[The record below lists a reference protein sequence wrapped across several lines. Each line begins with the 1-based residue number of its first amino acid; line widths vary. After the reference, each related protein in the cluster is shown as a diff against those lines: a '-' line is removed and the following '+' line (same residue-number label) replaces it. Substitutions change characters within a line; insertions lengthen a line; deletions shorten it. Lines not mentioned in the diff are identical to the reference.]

1 MTRLSSS
8 LLIPVA
14 SLAILAGTIVIN
26 DRGAA
31 DADADGRPTVVY
43 AHPPCPPDLMRH
55 FERAFDAFREQH
67 PKINLKVLH
76 VTGEY
81 EDKIKVMFA
90 GRVAPDVIF
99 MYPTALA
106 AWVDLGA
113 LLPLNDLV
121 AADDRT
127 GLDDYFPAAVRTFT
141 YGGKVYGLPKDA
153 SASILIY
160 NRRMFREHD
169 LAAPSADWTWQDM
182 LRAARVLTRDVDGNG
197 TADLFGIQQPD
208 WRLFVRQNGG
218 QIVSD
223 DGRRCV
229 LDSPQAIEALKFWVA
244 LRQEHKVT
252 PTPELTMDMT
262 QWRLFALERTGM
274 IVSMYPAVQILRRS
288 CEFEWDIAL
297 LPRGPVVPYATFTGS
312 ALAVTAQSKHPEAAY
327 EWVRWM
333 TTEGMTHVMS
343 FDIPA
348 YVRLGASDAW
358 QDPAEPPPSKQA
370 AVETMKIA
378 GPPLQHPAYAQ
389 ILDVIDSNLDRANR
403 GDCTVEQAVE
413 RIVPRVN
420 AILDRYPDVGAGQ

>member
-1 MTRLSSS
+1 MQ
-8 LLIPVA
+8 
-14 SLAILAGTIVIN
+14 
-26 DRGAA
+26 
-31 DADADGRPTVVY
+31 
-43 AHPPCPPDLMRH
+43 H

-67 PKINLKVLH
+67 PEIQLKVLH
-76 VTGEY
+76 ITGEY

-113 LLPLNDLV
+113 LKP
-121 AADDRT
+121 
-127 GLDDYFPAAVRTFT
+127 LDDLIASDQQTGRDDFFPAAVQTFT

-153 SASILIY
+153 SANIMIY
-160 NRRMFREHD
+160 NRRMFREHG
-169 LAAPSADWTWQDM
+169 LAPPSGDWTWQDM
-182 LRAARVLTRDVDGNG
+182 LHAAQVLTRDVDGDG
-197 TADLFGIQQPD
+197 RADLFGIQQPD

-262 QWRLFALERTGM
+262 QWRLFALERVGM

-288 CEFEWDIAL
+288 CEFEWDIAV
-297 LPRGPVVPYATFTGS
+297 LPRGPVAPYSIFTGS

-333 TTEGMTHVMS
+333 TTEGMTHVMT

-348 YVRLGASDAW
+348 YAPLGTSEAW
-358 QDPAEPPPSKQA
+358 RDPAEPPPSKQA
-370 AVETMKIA
+370 AVDTMKIA

-389 ILDVIDSNLDRANR
+389 ILDVINSNLDRANR

-420 AILDRYPDVGAGQ
+420 AILDRYPNAGAGQ